1 MKTFNGLPLYNIEI
15 GDNDET
21 GIEAVSLV
29 KHPAVEVDF
38 LTFDEDAKPLSFSV
52 DEDEHILTAVAMRC
66 DYPIYRRSGDYEY
79 YVIFSKDVIKRL
91 VQKYAKNNLFNSVN
105 INHNSFSF
113 VKDVYMIESFII
125 DREKGVDYKGFEGI
139 SDGSWIVSYYIAD
152 EKLWDIIKN
161 SDSLN
166 GVSIEGAFHLIED
179 SVTNAEE
186 KLSQQKEQT
195 FDEWLEELINI
206 AEME

>member
-15 GDNDET
+15 GDNDGT

-179 SVTNAEE
+179 KFE
-186 KLSQQKEQT
+186 KVENVEDDSFSNFINKL
-195 FDEWLEELINI
+195 LED
-206 AEME
+206 

>member
-15 GDNDET
+15 GDDDGT

-38 LTFDEDAKPLSFSV
+38 LTFDEDVKPLSFSV

-66 DYPIYRRSGDYEY
+66 DYPIYRRNGDYEY
-79 YVIFSKDVIKRL
+79 YVIFSKDVIKKL

-105 INHNSFSF
+105 INHNSYSF

-139 SDGSWIVSYYIAD
+139 SDGSWVVSYYIAD

-179 SVTNAEE
+179 KFEE
-186 KLSQQKEQT
+186 VEKVEDDNFSNFINKL
-195 FDEWLEELINI
+195 LED
-206 AEME
+206 

>member
-15 GDNDET
+15 GDNDGT

-38 LTFDEDAKPLSFSV
+38 LTFDEDTKPLSFSV
-52 DEDEHILTAVAMRC
+52 DEDEHILTAVALRC
-66 DYPIYRRSGDYEY
+66 DYPIYRRNGDYEY

-139 SDGSWIVSYYIAD
+139 SDGSWVVSYYIAD

-179 SVTNAEE
+179 KFE
-186 KLSQQKEQT
+186 KVEKVEDDSFSNFINKL
-195 FDEWLEELINI
+195 LED
-206 AEME
+206 

>member
-15 GDNDET
+15 GDNDGT

-105 INHNSFSF
+105 INHNSYSF

-179 SVTNAEE
+179 KFE
-186 KLSQQKEQT
+186 KVEKVEDDSFSNFINKL
-195 FDEWLEELINI
+195 LED
-206 AEME
+206 

>member
-15 GDNDET
+15 GDNDGT

-105 INHNSFSF
+105 INHNSYSF

-179 SVTNAEE
+179 KFEE
-186 KLSQQKEQT
+186 VEKVEDDSFSNFINKL
-195 FDEWLEELINI
+195 LED
-206 AEME
+206 

>member
-15 GDNDET
+15 GDNDGT

-105 INHNSFSF
+105 INHNSYSF

-139 SDGSWIVSYYIAD
+139 SDGSWVVSYYIAD

-179 SVTNAEE
+179 KFEE
-186 KLSQQKEQT
+186 VEKVEDDSFSNFINKL
-195 FDEWLEELINI
+195 LED
-206 AEME
+206 

>member
-15 GDNDET
+15 GDNDGT

-105 INHNSFSF
+105 INHNSYSF

-139 SDGSWIVSYYIAD
+139 SDGSWVVSYYIAD

-179 SVTNAEE
+179 KFE
-186 KLSQQKEQT
+186 KVEKVEDDSFSNFINKL
-195 FDEWLEELINI
+195 LED
-206 AEME
+206 

>member
-15 GDNDET
+15 GDNDGT

-38 LTFDEDAKPLSFSV
+38 LTFNEDTKPLSFSV
-52 DEDEHILTAVAMRC
+52 DEDEHILTAVALRC
-66 DYPIYRRSGDYEY
+66 DYPIYRRNGDYEY

-152 EKLWDIIKN
+152 EKLWDVVKN

-179 SVTNAEE
+179 KFEKVEKVEE
-186 KLSQQKEQT
+186 DSFSNFINKL
-195 FDEWLEELINI
+195 LED
-206 AEME
+206 

>member
-15 GDNDET
+15 GDNDGT

-52 DEDEHILTAVAMRC
+52 DEDEHILTAVALRC
-66 DYPIYRRSGDYEY
+66 DYPIYRRNGDYEY

-139 SDGSWIVSYYIAD
+139 SDGSWVVSYYIAD

-179 SVTNAEE
+179 KFE
-186 KLSQQKEQT
+186 KVEKVEDDSFSNFINKL
-195 FDEWLEELINI
+195 LED
-206 AEME
+206 

>member
-15 GDNDET
+15 GDNDGT

-52 DEDEHILTAVAMRC
+52 DEDEHILTAVALRC

-139 SDGSWIVSYYIAD
+139 SDGSWVVSYYIAD
-152 EKLWDIIKN
+152 EKLWDVIKN

-179 SVTNAEE
+179 KFE
-186 KLSQQKEQT
+186 KVEKVEDNSFSNFINKL
-195 FDEWLEELINI
+195 LED
-206 AEME
+206 

>member
-15 GDNDET
+15 GDNDGT

-38 LTFDEDAKPLSFSV
+38 LTFDEDTKPLSFSV
-52 DEDEHILTAVAMRC
+52 DEDEHILTAVALRC

-139 SDGSWIVSYYIAD
+139 SDGSWVVSYYIAD
-152 EKLWDIIKN
+152 EKLWDVVKN

-179 SVTNAEE
+179 KFEDVE
-186 KLSQQKEQT
+186 KVEDDSFSNFINKL
-195 FDEWLEELINI
+195 LED
-206 AEME
+206 